1 MRSSSDR
8 YRGEYRLTARA
19 MGVITGGKCSTRPPD
34 LILRPLRQR
43 LPVCRLI
50 PTMRHAR
57 SDGTPSEISLA
68 NASRLA

>member
-1 MRSSSDR
+1 
-8 YRGEYRLTARA
+8 